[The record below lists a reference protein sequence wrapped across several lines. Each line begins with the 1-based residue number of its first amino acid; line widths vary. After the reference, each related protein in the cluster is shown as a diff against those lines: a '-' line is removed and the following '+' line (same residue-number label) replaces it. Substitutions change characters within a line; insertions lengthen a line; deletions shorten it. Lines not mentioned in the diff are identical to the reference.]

1 LARNVL
7 LASSAAVAARA
18 PARPPA
24 LWPGVPQ
31 VGETLPAVLA
41 LGALLVAVL
50 TLWRT
55 AVWLGRGR
63 GA

>member
-1 LARNVL
+1 VL
-7 LASSAAVAARA
+7 LASAALVTARA

-31 VGETLPAVLA
+31 AGETLPALLA
-41 LGALLVAVL
+41 IGALVVAVL
-50 TLWRT
+50 TMWRT

-63 GA
+63 RA